1 MLTQE
6 QKNIIDKLSKVEN
19 VSGHFSQLISDVQT
33 KLNELKQYE
42 VETNKT
48 LQAKQDEIRKQILAS
63 EATFKE
69 ERAAF
74 NRIVTE
80 KTQGFPWLA
89 DAISQYTELRD
100 SKVADYLKTK
110 PHPAVSTAEKVRKI
124 AAEKKEFQKKFIITR
139 NLIKYYEALFPWL
152 SDFVG
157 EDIDELLI
165 QTFQQEKATEQ
176 DGDPVRTYLTEGEYE
191 ILSATERNQKALD
204 RYWTKKKTSWQIGR
218 DYERYIGYLYEQ
230 KGFSVYYQGI
240 EKGLEDL
247 GRDLICKK
255 DHHVEIVQCK
265 YWREDRTIH
274 EKHINQLFGTTVEY
288 FIKNVNRNGN
298 VQMNLLPTL
307 LERKDLTAAI
317 VTSAALSETAKDF
330 ASILGI
336 KVVDHFPF
344 KKYPSIKCNVSH
356 RDGSKIYHLPLD
368 QQYDRTTVDEERNEC
383 YVETVKE
390 AEDLRFRRAWKWRGN
405 RE

>member
-6 QKNIIDKLSKVEN
+6 QKNIIDTLSKVEN
-19 VSGHFSQLISDVQT
+19 ISSHLSQLISDVQT

-42 VETNKT
+42 AETNKT
-48 LQAKQDEIRKQILAS
+48 LQAKQNEIRKQILAS
-63 EATFKE
+63 EANLKE
-69 ERAAF
+69 EREAF
-74 NRIVTE
+74 NRIVSE

-89 DAISQYTELRD
+89 DAISQYTEFRD
-100 SKVADYLKTK
+100 SKIADYLETK
-110 PHPAVSTAEKVRKI
+110 SHPAVSSAEKVRKI

-139 NLIKYYEALFPWL
+139 NLIKYYDALFPWL
-152 SDFVG
+152 SDFVSEG
-157 EDIDELLI
+157 IDELLI
-165 QTFQQEKATEQ
+165 QAFQQEKAAEQ
-176 DGDPVRTYLTEGEYE
+176 DDDPVRAYLTKGEYE
-191 ILSATERNQKALD
+191 NLSTTERNQKALD

-240 EKGLEDL
+240 EKGIEDL

-255 DHHVEIVQCK
+255 EQHVEIVQCK

-288 FIKNVNRNGN
+288 FIKNINRNSN
-298 VQMNLLPTL
+298 VQMDLFPTL
-307 LERKDLTAAI
+307 LKRKDLTATI

-344 KKYPSIKCNVSH
+344 KKYPSIKCNVSY
-356 RDGSKIYHLPLD
+356 RDGSEIYHLPFD
-368 QQYDRTTVDEERNEC
+368 QQYDRTTINEERNEC
-383 YVETVKE
+383 YVETAKE
-390 AEDLRFRRAWKWRGN
+390 AETLGFRRAWKWRGN

>member
-6 QKNIIDKLSKVEN
+6 QKYIIDKLSKVEN
-19 VSGHFSQLISDVQT
+19 ISTHFSQLISDVQS

-42 VETNKT
+42 AETNKI
-48 LQAKQDEIRKQILAS
+48 LQAKQNEIRKQILAS
-63 EATFKE
+63 EATLKE
-69 ERAAF
+69 EREAF

-89 DAISQYTELRD
+89 DAISQYTEFRD
-100 SKVADYLKTK
+100 SKIADYLETK
-110 PHPAVSTAEKVRKI
+110 PHPAVSSAEKLRKI
-124 AAEKKEFQKKFIITR
+124 ATEKKELQKKFIITR
-139 NLIKYYEALFPWL
+139 NLIKYYDALFPWL

-165 QTFQQEKATEQ
+165 QAFQQEKTTEQ
-176 DGDPVRTYLTEGEYE
+176 DDDPVRTYLTQGEYE
-191 ILSATERNQKALD
+191 NLSSTERNQKALD

-247 GRDLICKK
+247 GRDLICEK
-255 DHHVEIVQCK
+255 DQHVEIVQCK
-265 YWREDRTIH
+265 YWRENRTIH

-288 FIKNVNRNGN
+288 FIKNIDCNSK
-298 VQMNLLPTL
+298 VQMGLFPTL
-307 LERKDLTAAI
+307 LKSKDLTATI
-317 VTSAALSETAKDF
+317 ITSAALSETAKAF
-330 ASILGI
+330 ASILDI

-344 KKYPSIKCNVSH
+344 KKYPSIKCHVSY
-356 RDGSKIYHLPLD
+356 RDGSKIYHLPFD
-368 QQYDRTTVDEERNEC
+368 QQYDRTTIDEERNEC

-390 AEDLRFRRAWKWRGN
+390 AEQLGFRRAWKWRGN
-405 RE
+405 KE